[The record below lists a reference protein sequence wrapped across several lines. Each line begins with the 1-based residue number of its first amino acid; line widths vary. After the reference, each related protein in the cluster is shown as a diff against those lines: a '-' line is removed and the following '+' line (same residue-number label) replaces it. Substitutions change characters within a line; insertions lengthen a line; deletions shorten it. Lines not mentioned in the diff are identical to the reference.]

1 MEKFEVHNTTVY
13 TQITKDIKDPTLLPV
28 FPPQPRRG
36 VDKANW
42 HTTCT
47 KIKLT
52 RMSETGMVN
61 TFLYHR

>member
-1 MEKFEVHNTTVY
+1 LEKFKVHNTTVY

-28 FPPQPRRG
+28 FPPRRG

-42 HTTCT
+42 HTVCT